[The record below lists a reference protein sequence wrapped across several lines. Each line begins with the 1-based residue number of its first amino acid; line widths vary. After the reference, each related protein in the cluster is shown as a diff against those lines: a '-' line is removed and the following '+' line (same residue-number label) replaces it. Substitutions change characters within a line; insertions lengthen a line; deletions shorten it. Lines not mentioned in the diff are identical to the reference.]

1 MYKFFKLIF
10 AVSLSCFFLIAC
22 DLKNQNAIV
31 TGGSRGIGEETCYL
45 LAKEG
50 VNVAVVAN
58 QSFMQAKLVA
68 EKVKELG
75 VNAIAIQCD
84 VSDPDQVKQIVDQ
97 ASTELGDITIL
108 VNNAG
113 VAIVAPAEDMSYETW
128 RRVIDTNLTSVFL
141 VSQAVGKKLIEKSLR
156 GSIINIS
163 SICSHIVVEPQ
174 KHCNYNV
181 PKGGVNMLT
190 KTLAVEWA
198 PYNIRVNSISPGYIY
213 TAMTAQA
220 TIHFDDWNLK
230 TPQKHMGES
239 SDIAEAIVYLA
250 SNKAKFVTGSD
261 WIIDGGY
268 TCP

>member
-1 MYKFFKLIF
+1 MSKVKFFFLF
-10 AVSLSCFFLIAC
+10 TLVSTFLCAN
-22 DLKNQNAIV
+22 DLQNQNAIV

-58 QSFMQAKLVA
+58 QSFLQAKLVA
-68 EKVKELG
+68 EKLKEMG
-75 VNAIAIQCD
+75 VNSIAIQCD
-84 VSDPDQVKQIVDQ
+84 VSDPDQVKQMVNL
-97 ASTELGDITIL
+97 ASSELGDITLL

-113 VAIVAPAEDMSYETW
+113 VAIGEPAEDMSFETW
-128 RRVIDTNLTSVFL
+128 KKVLDTNLTSVFL
-141 VSQAVGKKLIEKSLR
+141 VSQAVGKKMIEKKLS
-156 GSIINIS
+156 GNIINVS
-163 SICSHIVVEPQ
+163 SICAHIVVEPQ
-174 KHCNYNV
+174 KQCNYNAS
-181 PKGGVNMLT
+181 KGGVNMLT

-220 TIHFDDWNLK
+220 ADLFDDWSLK

-250 SNKAKFVTGSD
+250 SNKAKYVTGSD